1 MKFKAFVLFGLLMPA
16 MLVVG
21 QKAINPEMK
30 LSKDDVLKYEVTF
43 DGKIVQSMGGQDME
57 IKLSGSSKNALTVD
71 QVLPNGSYQLKMK
84 MSDIVL
90 SMTMPMMDT
99 TMSIPEVP
107 GSPIIV
113 IDKLGKMLRKIDTTA
128 KNQAGI
134 GIDPASMGGA
144 SPFHQFAG
152 KKLKNGEK
160 WNVERNDTM
169 PFMGGSIVNLNKLEY
184 TLVGTEK
191 LDAVTYLKATYKGTI
206 DSKGSTS
213 MQGMEFYIEGTGA
226 VEGTVYFDLKKFIPV
241 LEDNVSENEMTLAL
255 TGQQNMTIP
264 MSQKM
269 TLKRKLVQ

>member
-1 MKFKAFVLFGLLMPA
+1 
-16 MLVVG
+16 
-21 QKAINPEMK
+21 
-30 LSKDDVLKYEVTF
+30 
-43 DGKIVQSMGGQDME
+43 MGGQDME

>member
-213 MQGMEFYIEGTGA
+213 MQGMEFYIEGTGV

>member
-191 LDAVTYLKATYKGTI
+191 LDAVTYLKATYKGSI

-213 MQGMEFYIEGTGA
+213 MQGMEFYIEGTGV

-241 LEDNVSENEMTLAL
+241 IEDNVSENEMTLAL

>member
-1 MKFKAFVLFGLLMPA
+1 MKFKAFVLIGLLMPA

-213 MQGMEFYIEGTGA
+213 MQGMEFYIEGTGV

-241 LEDNVSENEMTLAL
+241 IEDNVSENEMTLAL